1 MSRSLVRPQFP
12 LPPVE
17 YNQGYMTEIVRQFS
31 VFIQQIQNPG
41 DGRFTTIVITDMP
54 DNDVGLEQGS
64 LYKHDGQVMIS
75 ELSRSAISGSAM
87 TTTVGSVTV
96 STP

>member
-41 DGRFTTIVITDMP
+41 DGRFTTVVITNMP

-64 LYKHDGQVMIS
+64 LYEHGGYVMIS
-75 ELSRSAISGSAM
+75 ELNRSAVSGSSM
-87 TTTVGSVTV
+87 TSTAGNVTV